1 MKYSLDEDSKSIE
14 DLTDLRGKSLLS
26 MKRSVQARID
36 KKRFKSKLIYCLHFP
51 LQSPAQRLD
60 KS

>member
-1 MKYSLDEDSKSIE
+1 MKYSLDEDSESIE
-14 DLTDLRGKSLLS
+14 ILTDLRGKSLLS
-26 MKRSVQARID
+26 MKQPLLARIG

-51 LQSPAQRLD
+51 IQPPDQRLD